1 MTSNNI
7 IEKPHK
13 LFPLLWV
20 TGILIAVCVLLFY
33 FLQSSQEFYY
43 FYREQQQIFLSENDY
58 ILNLLKP
65 IGGFAAMVGQWLVQ
79 FFVLPYMGAVISTLL
94 SLMAAIFLGLT
105 LRKLDQKNLW
115 WISLTFLPFFLYNV
129 CLQDVYVHYD
139 GLVALTIGCICLW
152 KYAMLPKDRW
162 VLRLIGGIVLSLV
175 LFYLA
180 GSVAVL
186 ICLTMLLF
194 DWLRKAPKAYLGVLP
209 LALVLL
215 TGIVAVYYGWM
226 VDYSYAFWTKGYCEY
241 YFEPTFTHTLA
252 WISIPIL
259 LLMAWLSARW
269 ECKRAWIQPVL
280 SLTLLVLMFFG
291 CQSLANAQKNH
302 AYYTLLKQIHYADT
316 EEWDKLT
323 KVLDISASNEVQM
336 NYLNLGLAHEGRLLS
351 DLFVYP
357 QQNINSLMTSYV
369 QYTDM
374 GVLMSR
380 LYYQMGVIG
389 AAQYQAFSS
398 TVGITYGNPS
408 MTKLLIKTYLINGTY
423 QIAEKQIRLLEKSWY
438 YADWA
443 KGMRKFLYNDD
454 AVMADPELGKMR
466 LSLPDNDGYAMLYGP
481 LVDLQTVMDAN
492 PDNRE
497 AADYFIA
504 MLLIAK
510 DYNGINFFIDRYY
523 GKGCMTTLP
532 ERLQEAVVAIHEH
545 DPEYC
550 RAHGVS
556 EETIN
561 RFSQFRQDVLTL
573 RRSGA
578 TNMSRLAAGYGKTF
592 WYYMVKN

>member
-1 MTSNNI
+1 M
-7 IEKPHK
+7 
-13 LFPLLWV
+13 FPLLWV
-20 TGILIAVCVLLFY
+20 TGILIAACVLLFY
-33 FLQSSQEFYY
+33 LLQNTQEFYY
-43 FYREQQQIFLSENDY
+43 FYREQQQIFLYDNDY
-58 ILNLLKP
+58 ILDLLKP

-79 FFVLPYMGAVISTLL
+79 FFVLPYMGALISSLL
-94 SLMAAIFLGLT
+94 SLMGAVFLWLT
-105 LRKLDQKNLW
+105 LRKLDKGNLW
-115 WISLTFLPFFLYNV
+115 WFSLAFLPFFLYNI

-139 GLVALTIGCICLW
+139 GLVALAMGCICLW
-152 KYAMLPKDRW
+152 IYSILPKEKW
-162 VLRLIGGIVLSLV
+162 VLRLVVGILISLA

-186 ICLTMLLF
+186 ISLTMLLF
-194 DWLRKAPKAYLGVLP
+194 DLLRKAPKAYLGVLP

-215 TGIVAVYYGWM
+215 TGIIAVYYGWM
-226 VDYSYAFWTKGYCEY
+226 VDYDYAFWTKGYCEY
-241 YFEPTFTHTLA
+241 YFEPTSIHTLA
-252 WISIPIL
+252 WLSIPIL
-259 LLMAWLSARW
+259 LLIVWLSARW
-269 ECKRAWIQPVL
+269 ECKRTWIQSALFLVL
-280 SLTLLVLMFFG
+280 LALMFFG
-291 CQSLANAQKNH
+291 CQSLADAQKNH

-336 NYLNLGLAHEGRLLS
+336 NYLNLGLSHQGRLLS

-443 KGMRKFLYNDD
+443 KDMRKFLYNDD
-454 AVMADPELGKMR
+454 AVMADAELGKMR

-481 LVDLQTVMDAN
+481 LVDLQTVLDAN

-510 DYNGINFFIDRYY
+510 DFDGINFFVDRYY

-550 RAHGVS
+550 REHGVS
-556 EETIN
+556 EETID
-561 RFSQFRQDVLTL
+561 RFSQFRQEVLTL

-578 TNMSRLAAGYGKTF
+578 TNMSRLAAAYGKTF
-592 WYYMVKN
+592 WYYMLK